1 MTQTIDISLARILW
15 RYEPETGLLF
25 WTHVPEVHAP
35 FRGKRAF
42 TSVGSHGY
50 LQTNYRG
57 SVVLAHRIAWVLM
70 RADAWPVQIDH
81 INGDRTDNRIHNLRS
96 VTRAENRRNACRP
109 SNNKSGFNGVS
120 WDRVNKRWVVRI
132 KTLDGKYANLGRFET
147 IQDAIN
153 ARILASEKNGY
164 HPNHGRAA

>member
-15 RYEPETGLLF
+15 RYEPETGFLF
-25 WTHVPEVHAP
+25 WTDAPEVHAP
-35 FRGKRAF
+35 VRGKRAF

-57 SVVLAHRIAWVLM
+57 SVVLAHRIAWVLV

>member
-1 MTQTIDISLARILW
+1 MSKTVSIETLRRIFV
-15 RYEPETGLLF
+15 YDGETGGLSWSF
-25 WTHVPEVHAP
+25 HEDVKPHV
-35 FRGKRAF
+35 RGKQTF
-42 TSVGSHGY
+42 ISTGSHGY
-50 LQTNYRG
+50 LQANYRG
-57 SVVLAHRIAWVLM
+57 NVMLAHRVIIAM
-70 RADAWPVQIDH
+70 QTGEWPIQVDH
-81 INGDRTDNRIHNLRS
+81 INGVRTDNRIHNLRS
-96 VTRAENRRNACRP
+96 VTRAENRRNARRP

-120 WDRVNKRWVVRI
+120 WDQVNKRWVVRI